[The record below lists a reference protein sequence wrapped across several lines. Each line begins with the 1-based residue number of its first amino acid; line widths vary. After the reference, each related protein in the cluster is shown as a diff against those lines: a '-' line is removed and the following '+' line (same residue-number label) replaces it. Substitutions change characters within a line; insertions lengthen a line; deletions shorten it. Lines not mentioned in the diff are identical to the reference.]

1 MRLKPFLVVFALS
14 LIAIAS
20 GMWYGADWST
30 PAQATNY
37 QPFTATVVEMQHEGE
52 KFDTTQILYARKADG
67 SSARIVYLED
77 PNGQPK
83 QYKEIIDAPNS
94 SYVVVDGL
102 TRSTTTYNDE
112 WNWISDSCTNEELG
126 GVDGGTVRGYRTIK
140 LLDLIT
146 LPGGPTIKIESYEAP
161 ALGCFVL
168 LQKQYASM
176 NAAPFELFQSREVT
190 SITTGEPNGTLFVL
204 PKSGYVERKPT
215 DVFREF
221 GHLYPH
227 RKKSEAGLLNLR
239 NQDESY
245 ALSGVVK

>member
-1 MRLKPFLVVFALS
+1 MRLKPFLGVFALS

-52 KFDTTQILYARKADG
+52 EFHTTQILYARKADG

-83 QYKEIIDAPNS
+83 EYKEIIDAPNS
-94 SYVVVDGL
+94 RHVVVDGL

-112 WNWISDSCTNEELG
+112 WNWISDSCTDSELG
-126 GVDGGTVRGYRTIK
+126 GVDGGTIRGYKTIK
-140 LLDLIT
+140 LLDLMT
-146 LPGGPTIKIESYEAP
+146 LPAGPTIRIESYEAP

-168 LQKQYASM
+168 RQKQYASL
-176 NAAPFELFQSREVT
+176 NGGPFELVQSREVT
-190 SITTGEPNGTLFVL
+190 NITTGDPNGMLFAI

-215 DVFREF
+215 EVFREF
-221 GHLYPH
+221 GRLYPH
-227 RKKSEAGLLNLR
+227 RGMSEAGLQNLR
-239 NQDESY
+239 RLDDNH